1 MNDVE
6 PRMQAVMKPDMEYPE
21 AAVAAFIER
30 LAQAVGDANVLTD
43 AADVAPALS
52 DWRGFYK
59 GRAMAVVRPA
69 NTSEVSAV
77 VRLCSDAGI
86 AVVAQG
92 GNTGMCG
99 GATPTMDGRTIV
111 LSLARMNRVLAL
123 DPLNDTI
130 TVEAGCVLAT
140 VQQAASAAGRLFPL
154 SLGAEGSCQIG
165 GNLAT
170 NAGGVNVL
178 RYGNTRDLTLG
189 LEVVLADGSVL
200 GGLRGLRK
208 DNTGYD
214 LKQLFIGSEGT
225 LGVITGAVLKVFP
238 MPRTSV
244 TAFAAVPDPA
254 AAIALLARLR
264 EQVGNRVS
272 AFELIS
278 RRSIELVLA
287 HIPGTRDPLAA
298 ASPWYVL
305 TNVDD
310 PRTESDLRSA
320 LEQALGD
327 AVEDALVTDAALA
340 ESDAQAQALWRIRE
354 SIPDAS
360 KSEGLLYRHDISVPT
375 SDIPTFI
382 EEAGARLEAA
392 FPGVRI
398 VCFGHIGDG
407 NLHYNCYVPGRM
419 RDDPVAIAATDVN
432 EVVFR
437 LVHERSGSI
446 SAEHGIGQAKVA
458 ELPHYKSAVEL
469 EVMHRLKRVLDPQG
483 IMNPGKV
490 I

>member
-1 MNDVE
+1 MNDA
-6 PRMQAVMKPDMEYPE
+6 PGMDPAS
-21 AAVAAFIER
+21 AAALVER
-30 LAQAVGDANVLTD
+30 LAQAVGRANVLTD
-43 AADVAPALS
+43 PADVAPALS
-52 DWRGFYK
+52 DWRGFYH
-59 GRAMAVVRPA
+59 GRALALVRPGSTAEVAAVVRA
-69 NTSEVSAV
+69 CAET
-77 VRLCSDAGI
+77 GT

-140 VQQAASAAGRLFPL
+140 VQQAATAAGRLFPL

-178 RYGNTRDLTLG
+178 RYGNTRDLALG

-225 LGVITGAVLKVFP
+225 LGVITGAVLKLFP

-254 AAIALLARLR
+254 AAIALLGRLR

-278 RRSIELVLA
+278 RFSIELVLA
-287 HIPGTRDPLAA
+287 HIPGTRDPLPT

-310 PRTESDLRSA
+310 PRTESDLRPA

-327 AVEDALVTDAALA
+327 AVEAGLVSDAVLA

-360 KSEGLLYRHDISVPT
+360 KVEGLLYRHDISVPT
-375 SDIPTFI
+375 SDIPSFI
-382 EEAGARLEAA
+382 DEAGARLEAA
-392 FPGVRI
+392 FPGTRV

-437 LVHERSGSI
+437 LVHERAGSI

-469 EVMHRLKRVLDPQG
+469 AVMHRLKAVLDPQG

>member
-6 PRMQAVMKPDMEYPE
+6 PRMQAVMKPDMEYP
-21 AAVAAFIER
+21 ATAVAAFIER

-254 AAIALLARLR
+254 AAIALLGRLR

-310 PRTESDLRSA
+310 PRIESDLRSA

>member
-1 MNDVE
+1 MSDVE
-6 PRMQAVMKPDMEYPE
+6 PVMQAVMKPDMEYPS
-21 AAVAAFIER
+21 AAAAAFVER

-43 AADVAPALS
+43 TADVAPALS

-69 NTSEVSAV
+69 STSEVSAV
-77 VRLCSDAGI
+77 VRLCSDAGV

-244 TAFAAVPDPA
+244 TAFAAVPDPS
-254 AAIALLARLR
+254 AAIALLGRLR

-298 ASPWYVL
+298 PSPWYVL

-327 AVEDALVTDAALA
+327 AVEEALVTDAALA

-375 SDIPTFI
+375 SDIPSFI

>member
-1 MNDVE
+1 MGV
-6 PRMQAVMKPDMEYPE
+6 
-21 AAVAAFIER
+21 
-30 LAQAVGDANVLTD
+30 T
-43 AADVAPALS
+43 AADLDALRAIVGAS
-52 DWRGFYK
+52 HVLVEDLDRFVTDWRGRYR
-59 GRAMAVVRPA
+59 GATAAVVRPRA
-69 NTSEVSAV
+69 TAEVAAV
-77 VRLCSDAGI
+77 LRHCRAAGI
-86 AVVAQG
+86 AVVPQG
-92 GNTGMCG
+92 GNTGMSG
-99 GATPTMDGRTIV
+99 GAVPPTDRPNLV
-111 LSLARMNRVLAL
+111 LCLERLNRIRAV
-123 DPLNDTI
+123 DPAGGTM
-130 TVEAGCVLAT
+130 TAEAGCTLAA
-140 VQQAASAAGRLFPL
+140 VQAAAADAGRLFPMA
-154 SLGAEGSCQIG
+154 LGSQGSCQIG
-165 GNLAT
+165 GNVAT
-170 NAGGVNVL
+170 NAGGTAVL
-178 RYGNTRDLTLG
+178 RYGNMRDLVLG
-189 LEVVLADGSVL
+189 LEVVLPDGRVWD
-200 GGLRGLRK
+200 GLRALRK

-225 LGVITGAVLKVFP
+225 LGVITGAVLKLFP

-254 AAIALLARLR
+254 AAIALLGRLR

-272 AFELIS
+272 AFELVS
-278 RRSIELVLA
+278 RLSIELVLT
-287 HIPGTRDPLAA
+287 HSPGTRDPLAA

-305 TNVDD
+305 TTVDD
-310 PRTESDLRSA
+310 PRTESDLRPA

-327 AVEDALVTDAALA
+327 AVEAGLVTDAALA

-360 KSEGLLYRHDISVPT
+360 KVEGLLYRHDISVPT
-375 SDIPTFI
+375 SDIPSFI
-382 EEAGARLEAA
+382 DEAGARLEAA
-392 FPGVRI
+392 FPGTRV

-437 LVHERSGSI
+437 LVHERAGSI

-469 EVMHRLKRVLDPQG
+469 DVMRRLKQVLDPQG

-490 I
+490 ISAGS

>member
-1 MNDVE
+1 
-6 PRMQAVMKPDMEYPE
+6 MKTDMEYPGT
-21 AAVAAFIER
+21 AVAAFIER
-30 LAQAVGDANVLTD
+30 LAHAVGDANVLTD

-140 VQQAASAAGRLFPL
+140 VQQAASAAGRLVPL

-254 AAIALLARLR
+254 AAIALLGRLR

-375 SDIPTFI
+375 SDIPSFI

-432 EVVFR
+432 DVVFR

>member
-1 MNDVE
+1 
-6 PRMQAVMKPDMEYPE
+6 
-21 AAVAAFIER
+21 
-30 LAQAVGDANVLTD
+30 
-43 AADVAPALS
+43 
-52 DWRGFYK
+52 
-59 GRAMAVVRPA
+59 
-69 NTSEVSAV
+69 
-77 VRLCSDAGI
+77 
-86 AVVAQG
+86 
-92 GNTGMCG
+92 
-99 GATPTMDGRTIV
+99 
-111 LSLARMNRVLAL
+111 
-123 DPLNDTI
+123 
-130 TVEAGCVLAT
+130 
-140 VQQAASAAGRLFPL
+140 
-154 SLGAEGSCQIG
+154 
-165 GNLAT
+165 
-170 NAGGVNVL
+170 
-178 RYGNTRDLTLG
+178 
-189 LEVVLADGSVL
+189 VVLADGSVL

-310 PRTESDLRSA
+310 PRIESDLRPA

-375 SDIPTFI
+375 SDIPSFI

-490 I
+490 V